1 MTYKNTLEQTV
12 DYLGFEEHKEA
23 PGLGL
28 TLSEAALKK
37 FGERIL

>member
-37 FGERIL
+37 YGERIL